1 MLRKSDKVDAVFI
14 IFENEIIGTPPA
26 VEAWRACTNNYKCSG
41 GVVIYAIT

>member
-26 VEAWRACTNNYKCSG
+26 IDLGTLAPMNINSLREF
-41 GVVIYAIT
+41 VIVAY